1 MIAIILG
8 VILIIIATFFLKNDP
23 RLYRYAQTVR
33 IVGLALALIGVLTTC
48 IIQVDAGEVGVKV

>member
-33 IVGLALALIGVLTTC
+33 IATHSFRGHLNKQICCKNCFRNEKT
-48 IIQVDAGEVGVKV
+48 